1 MTERLKNAACII
13 REQNDDLEKTS
24 SEIKRI
30 AWKIFSMRRRIAFK
44 WERERPDFIPTKK
57 EISFQE
63 FVYKWGD
70 WFGTRLIHWEDW
82 SDICEEGL
90 ALTLKFI
97 ESDLEDA
104 TEMEGYKDF
113 MDKVD
118 RRIYDELPKSDKYTE
133 LQKRCWDDMGH

>member
-44 WERERPDFIPTKK
+44 WENERPDFIPTKK

-63 FVYKWGD
+63 FVYTWED

-104 TEMEGYKDF
+104 TEMEGYKNII
-113 MDKVD
+113 KKKS
-118 RRIYDELPKSDKYTE
+118 RRKTELQKSDKYTE

>member
-1 MTERLKNAACII
+1 MTPRLKKIAQILRDKKKGPEEKGEEISCVATEIFNANCYILTKKHEEA
-13 REQNDDLEKTS
+13 
-24 SEIKRI
+24 
-30 AWKIFSMRRRIAFK
+30 
-44 WERERPDFIPTKK
+44 PFIPTRK
-57 EISFQE
+57 EVSTKDFIR
-63 FVYKWGD
+63 KWMG
-70 WFGTRLIHWEDW
+70 WFETRLIHFEDW
-82 SDICEEGL
+82 QDICEEGL

-133 LQKRCWDDMGH
+133 FQKRCWDDMGH